1 MTVSLLPHT
10 SSNSF
15 SGSSVNAVC
24 FDPEL
29 AVSQQTAV
37 LNILIPINICYSQ
50 YPEDLRLSSGLA
62 MWQLQRVAT
71 LDAAPRDRL
80 RSSGLT
86 TWPLIA

>member
-1 MTVSLLPHT
+1 MTVSLLPHN

-37 LNILIPINICYSQ
+37 LNILISAILNIQ
-50 YPEDLRLSSGLA
+50 K
-62 MWQLQRVAT
+62 T
-71 LDAAPRDRL
+71 
-80 RSSGLT
+80 
-86 TWPLIA
+86 